1 MTTTATRLAQ
11 VDQRATVLPILAG
24 ALVSELRSAVSILK
38 VYGDDPKKYDLSATF
53 DRLFR
58 VAMFTGYWSISQYL
72 QGVSRVCAL
81 IESEGEE
88 KVGRA
93 EYLSRIDTVT
103 QAVKALGLYLTDVA
117 KGVNANNST
126 LNECFRNL
134 VYKASPEF
142 LELSPEEAES
152 AFFMCVPLSL
162 EVEATWTPH
171 ASASR
176 EALVAQLKRALA
188 GDIDYEGLEHAN
200 PYPSL
205 SGFFLGLS
213 SQQELMLRESWRAT
227 IVSELEQLLEE
238 IERGEVINQPFPSPI
253 IMSQLLWSCSTN
265 LSNDEANNSFRRRY
279 ALLSHEVIKRSDG
292 VVSMHGLAKS
302 FARSLQEISDGYI
315 QASLMRNTSQLDAIS
330 RALVKESKRLG
341 LDSFD
346 QLSIAFESAVSE
358 IVASENH
365 DTEVCAQVG
374 NGKKAAVPP
383 EHVFDAWIKGAQ
395 VLSLIKQS
403 VETWH
408 KAYDQEDLL
417 QIATRINTGGEI
429 GSSESMQIQ
438 ARDQAVQRVV
448 TELLKEF
455 SSLKASIENALR
467 MAEGQNLDESKAIR
481 AAEVIGQ
488 PSAALFKQAG
498 GVMHILRM
506 PNASRY
512 AGQILAEIIKE
523 ETWRD
528 NTLRLAMF
536 EHIARYTVFLGR
548 LRPGALQDLEAEE
561 VGLESFGGVQ
571 PNDDAVDV
579 VVFDLDVEVLEMFGE
594 DDQAKGADNLID
606 FEPVAAMAVE
616 PSGESP
622 AAQAEDSSSANSA
635 HSRPEAAIVAP
646 TGLESPLMAE
656 PSRAE
661 STEAVEV
668 AQVEPETV
676 TASTGEAVIE
686 SGVLG
691 ADLML
696 DFLLD
701 AQSGEDQ
708 DVTSVRSGEAGQP
721 VIPQPQAEEQVDLA
735 ERGEAAEQVEHA
747 GDAKVPPSTGLAS
760 IERSLADPEIDG
772 SRLADNSVAVGAVVD
787 QADVTAE
794 QHELSDSSALV
805 ETPEEDGFAAFVKPA
820 DKAPE
825 QLIAELEATFAQAA
839 DEPIDLDEELATVMA
854 EESMRCHETL
864 ETAFSALAAAD
875 LSDDQDEEVA
885 DLVGSIKRDVH
896 TLKGVARSS
905 GLLRVG
911 SVLHAVEDEFE
922 VLGFDQRRFAAA
934 AGACRQV
941 INRMV
946 GVLQDYLEAA
956 RSSGKSLTETSTAA
970 HEAGDTEALSAPA
983 ELSQVAESGG
993 SLPDIDPVARA
1004 LSLGATAA
1012 LEDRVQ
1018 DELDLQAAQ
1027 AEVES
1032 QQIAAETQRPALDGE
1047 RGESVAI
1054 PQRGTRDA
1062 TKPRRDSTVRLP
1074 MAVVEQ
1080 VGTATGGVLA
1090 AERRLRESLGR
1101 ARKVA
1106 RGLEGNIKRMSASI
1120 RDIEIMAA
1128 ARVAASSVAGA
1139 GSSDFDPLELDRYT
1153 ALQEIVRSLTETH
1166 RDVLADIAALHA
1178 ELAEV
1183 GRDEAD
1189 LSLVSDDLQRESSG
1203 MMLIPLAVQS
1213 VRLGSVVSRA
1223 AADCGKTVDLVIE
1236 KDCRVPSAAMDK
1248 LNSVFDHLLRNAVAH
1263 GIEANRAAA
1272 GKPVSGRI
1280 TISMSRQSAEVA
1292 GMVAISVRDD
1302 GAGVNTERV
1311 LKLAQQRGL
1320 AQPGRAYSQQD
1331 IHEFIFAHGFSTAE
1345 SVNQTSGRGVGLDAV
1360 RDMVARVGGVITMES
1375 TPGIGTEFIIS
1386 LPTDAATMAVLP
1398 VQQGATSLLI
1408 PVSLIREVLPLGV
1421 SMSSERLKS
1430 TANGFELDGKVLD
1443 ITTLASKVPDEFS
1456 AEAPELRGGFLI
1468 VMREG
1473 NGTRAVHVQGVKGQY
1488 RATVAALGPYV
1499 RSVAGLVAGT
1509 IGQGGR
1515 VGLIVN
1521 PLRLADVSAAAAAQ
1535 SHAEKRQPCLMVV
1548 DDSPSMRMVTERA
1561 VRRHGFSTVS
1571 CQDGLDALRRIAAG
1585 VKIDGFLV
1593 DLEMPG
1599 MDGFG
1604 LIAELRR
1611 MPEHK
1616 LSPIVVITSRSAQ
1629 KHRDRAMELGAEEY
1643 LTKPYS
1649 DEDFERILDR
1659 HFSKVAEK
1667 A

>member
-1 MTTTATRLAQ
+1 M
-11 VDQRATVLPILAG
+11 
-24 ALVSELRSAVSILK
+24 SELRSAVSILK
-38 VYGDDPKKYDLSATF
+38 VYGDDPKKHNLSAAF
-53 DRLFR
+53 DRLVR
-58 VAMFTGYWSISQYL
+58 VTLFTGYWSISQYL
-72 QGVSRVCAL
+72 EGIARVCAL
-81 IESEGEE
+81 IEEEGEE

-126 LNECFRNL
+126 LNECFRNI
-134 VYKASPEF
+134 VYKIRPQF
-142 LELSPEEAES
+142 LELSPEAAES

-171 ASASR
+171 ANASR
-176 EALVAQLKRALA
+176 AALVEQLKRAVA
-188 GDIDYEGLEHAN
+188 GDIDYEALEHAN

-205 SGFFLGLS
+205 SGFLLGLS
-213 SQQELMLRESWRAT
+213 SQQSLMRRDEWREDVVA
-227 IVSELEQLLEE
+227 ELERLLDE
-238 IERGEVINQPFPSPI
+238 IGSGEVIDQPFPKPI
-253 IMSQLLWSCSTN
+253 LMSQLLWSCSTN
-265 LSNDEANNSFRRRY
+265 LSNDEANNRFRTRY
-279 ALLSHEVIKRSDG
+279 ALLSHEVIKRTDG

-302 FARSLQEISDGYI
+302 FSRSLQEISDGYI

-346 QLSIAFESAVSE
+346 QLSIAFESASAA
-358 IVASENH
+358 IVEAENH
-365 DTEVCAQVG
+365 DAEVCAQVG
-374 NGKKAAVPP
+374 NGKKAVVPP
-383 EHVFDAWIKGAQ
+383 DHVFDAWVKGAQ
-395 VLSLIKQS
+395 VLTLIKQS
-403 VETWH
+403 VDTWH
-408 KAYDQEDLL
+408 RAYDQDDLL
-417 QIATRINTGGEI
+417 QIATRINSGGEI

-467 MAEGQNLDESKAIR
+467 MAEGQDLDESKAIR
-481 AAEVIGQ
+481 AAQVIGH
-488 PSAALFKQAG
+488 PSASLFKQAG

-506 PNASRY
+506 QNASRY
-512 AGQILAEIIKE
+512 ADQILAEIIKE

-528 NTLRLAMF
+528 SALRLAMF

-561 VGLESFGGVQ
+561 VGLESFSATRTK
-571 PNDDAVDV
+571 DEAVDV
-579 VVFDLDVEVLEMFGE
+579 VVFDLDVEVLEMSGE
-594 DDQAKGADNLID
+594 DVPSLQADNLIEFD
-606 FEPVAAMAVE
+606 PGAAS
-616 PSGESP
+616 PSNSETALQVGSCEVVNAIDNTGLSQP
-622 AAQAEDSSSANSA
+622 DAE
-635 HSRPEAAIVAP
+635 VAP
-646 TGLESPLMAE
+646 EQRTLPETLN
-656 PSRAE
+656 
-661 STEAVEV
+661 AVSDVEEV
-668 AQVEPETV
+668 AQAGHD
-676 TASTGEAVIE
+676 TAIDSAPAVSIE

-691 ADLML
+691 AEMML
-696 DFLLD
+696 DLLLD
-701 AQSGEDQ
+701 PQSSEDGPVQAADADEPVEPTTAQIAQGDTSGHANAGEITGTGIQGAIDLPEADGILEGADGQAATVEQ
-708 DVTSVRSGEAGQP
+708 D
-721 VIPQPQAEEQVDLA
+721 
-735 ERGEAAEQVEHA
+735 AASSPNEITA
-747 GDAKVPPSTGLAS
+747 
-760 IERSLADPEIDG
+760 IEP
-772 SRLADNSVAVGAVVD
+772 
-787 QADVTAE
+787 
-794 QHELSDSSALV
+794 ELSFSEPV
-805 ETPEEDGFAAFVKPA
+805 EGAGAEEDGFALFVKPA
-820 DKAPE
+820 DKTPE
-825 QLIAELEATFAQAA
+825 QLIADLEATFSQGT
-839 DEPIDLDEELATVMA
+839 DDPIRLDEELATVMA
-854 EESMRCHETL
+854 EESMRCQETL
-864 ETAFSALAAAD
+864 EAAFSALAAAD
-875 LSDDQDEEVA
+875 LSDDQDEEVSE
-885 DLVGSIKRDVH
+885 LVGSIKRDVH

-911 SVLHAVEDEFE
+911 SVLHALEDEFE
-922 VLGFDQRRFAAA
+922 VLGFDLRRFAAA
-934 AGACRQV
+934 AVPCRQV

-946 GVLQDYLEAA
+946 DELNAYLEAA
-956 RSSGKSLTETSTAA
+956 KNAAEPYKGNEEPAPVPVETALAASLDKNDQGVAASTDDATATATAA
-970 HEAGDTEALSAPA
+970 AAAPA
-983 ELSQVAESGG
+983 A
-993 SLPDIDPVARA
+993 DPVALA

-1027 AEVES
+1027 AAIES
-1032 QQIAAETQRPALDGE
+1032 QQIAAATQRPALDGE
-1047 RGESVAI
+1047 LVEPVAVASRGS
-1054 PQRGTRDA
+1054 RDA
-1062 TKPRRDSTVRLP
+1062 SRPKRDSTVRLP

-1080 VGTATGGVLA
+1080 VGAATGGVLA

-1166 RDVLADIAALHA
+1166 RDVLADIATLNA

-1189 LSLVSDDLQRESSG
+1189 LNLVSDDLQRESSG

-1223 AADCGKTVDLVIE
+1223 AADYGKSVDLVIE

-1263 GIEANRAAA
+1263 GIEADRASA
-1272 GKPVSGRI
+1272 GKAASGRI
-1280 TISMSRQSAEVA
+1280 TISMSRQAAEVA
-1292 GMVAISVRDD
+1292 GMVSISVRDD

-1311 LKLAQQRGL
+1311 LKLALQRGL
-1320 AQPGRAYSQQD
+1320 AQPGRTYSQQD

-1345 SVNQTSGRGVGLDAV
+1345 TVNQTSGRGVGLDAV

-1375 TPGIGTEFIIS
+1375 TPGSGTEFIIS

-1398 VQQGATSLLI
+1398 VQQGSTNLLI
-1408 PVSLIREVLPLGV
+1408 PVSLIREVLTLGV
-1421 SMSSERLKS
+1421 SMSSDRLRS
-1430 TANGFELDGKVLD
+1430 TPNGFELDGKVLD
-1443 ITTLASKVPDEFS
+1443 VTPLASKVPGEFS
-1456 AEAPELRGGFLI
+1456 EKTTELRNGFLI

-1509 IGQGGR
+1509 VGQGGR

-1521 PLRLADVSAAAAAQ
+1521 PLRLADVTVNQ
-1535 SHAEKRQPCLMVV
+1535 NEKLHAESRQPCLMVV

-1561 VRRHGFSTVS
+1561 VRRHGFATVS

-1585 VKIDGFLV
+1585 VRVDGFLV

-1611 MPEHK
+1611 MPDYK
-1616 LSPIVVITSRSAQ
+1616 TSPIVVITSRSAQ

-1659 HFSKVAEK
+1659 HFSKVVEK